1 MGPTPDL
8 PCGCA
13 HAGLPKARKQL
24 ALALRTLERAALLA
38 CRPKPKR
45 ISLNGHVFLAMVDEH
60 QQRSSMTTT
69 IDNLQILVHKG

>member
-1 MGPTPDL
+1 
-8 PCGCA
+8 
-13 HAGLPKARKQL
+13 
-24 ALALRTLERAALLA
+24 LERAALLA